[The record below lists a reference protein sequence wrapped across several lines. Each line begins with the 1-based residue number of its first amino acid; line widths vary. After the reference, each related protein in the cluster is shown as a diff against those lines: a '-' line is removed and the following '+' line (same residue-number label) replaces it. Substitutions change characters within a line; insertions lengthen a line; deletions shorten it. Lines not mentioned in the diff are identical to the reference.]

1 MTLPDPEPGL
11 VISYA
16 YLWHHEHAKG
26 REEGLKHRPCV
37 VVLSVSRVSEGPPTV
52 LVAPITHVRPAD
64 PETGIAIPPRVKH
77 HLGLDSEPSWVI
89 VDELNE
95 FAWPGFDLRPVPG
108 DARRVAFGFLPP
120 RLFAD
125 VVSGIAAVW
134 RRGRGHRISR

>member
-16 YLWHHEHAKG
+16 YLWHHEHAAG

-37 VVLSVSRVSEGPPTV
+37 IVLSVSRDPGGTTRV
-52 LVAPITHVRPAD
+52 LVAPITHARPAD
-64 PETGIAIPPRVKH
+64 PEIGIEIPARVKH
-77 HLGLDSEPSWVI
+77 HLGLDSQPSWVI

-125 VVSGIAAVW
+125 IVAGISSVW
-134 RRGRGHRISR
+134 RRGVGRRVPR

>member
-16 YLWHHEHAKG
+16 YLWHNEHAAG

-37 VVLSVSRVSEGPPTV
+37 VVLSVKRVSEGPPTV
-52 LVAPITHVRPAD
+52 LVAPITHVRPVEAD
-64 PETGIAIPPRVKH
+64 TGVEIPLRVKR
-77 HLGLDSEPSWVI
+77 HLGLDDEPSWVI

-108 DARRVAFGFLPP
+108 HAGRIAFGFLPP

-125 VVSGIAAVW
+125 VVAGISAVW
-134 RRGRGHRISR
+134 RRGHGHRVPR

>member
-16 YLWHHEHAKG
+16 YLWHHEHAAG
-26 REEGLKHRPCV
+26 RAEGLKHRPCV
-37 VVLSVSRVSEGPPTV
+37 VVLSVKRLSDGPPTV
-52 LVAPITHVRPAD
+52 LVAPITHARPLD
-64 PETGIAIPPRVKH
+64 PDTGIAIPPRVKR
-77 HLGLDSEPSWVI
+77 HLGLDDEPSWVI

-108 DARRVAFGFLPP
+108 DVRRIAFGFLPP

-125 VVSGIAAVW
+125 IVAGISAVW
-134 RRGRGHRISR
+134 RRGGGHRVPR

>member
-16 YLWHHEHAKG
+16 YLGHHEHAAG

-37 VVLSVSRVSEGPPTV
+37 VVLSVKRIPDGPPTV
-52 LVAPITHVRPAD
+52 LVAPITHVRPVD
-64 PETGIAIPPRVKH
+64 PHSGIEVPLRVKR
-77 HLGLDSEPSWVI
+77 HLGLDDEPSWVI

-108 DARRVAFGFLPP
+108 DVRRTAFGFLPP

-125 VVSGIAAVW
+125 IVAGISAVW
-134 RRGRGHRISR
+134 RRGRGHRVPR